1 MTREPVIS
9 TPDPRFDPSRPI
21 IVNGYR
27 FAPATMLE
35 PAEFAQTETAR
46 ELVHGG
52 SFALGMVVGFCLA
65 VLLWGGGLWA
75 GGFYG

>member
-1 MTREPVIS
+1 MKPSPETDELGVWTDPERTRE
-9 TPDPRFDPSRPI
+9 
-21 IVNGYR
+21 
-27 FAPATMLE
+27 M
-35 PAEFAQTETAR
+35 
-46 ELVHGG
+46 VHGG